1 MNRRLSKISILLMFI
16 FILSL
21 SLIGCGNET
30 SKDSKETT
38 KEIKVEN
45 KKEENNKK
53 TTEITKGELYDKIN
67 SIEKVKAISSIEDTE
82 VGFINLNISINVTK
96 GTAMEELDSYT
107 KKAANIQTNLENYFI
122 EKKFVRIAYVMYVDN
137 EMKSVV
143 VTYKKEDGKY
153 ILENTSIVDEKYK
166 KAVDALK

>member
-30 SKDSKETT
+30 AKDNKETT

-67 SIEKVKAISSIEDTE
+67 SIEKVKAISTIDDTE
-82 VGFINLNISINVTK
+82 VGSINLNISINVDK
-96 GTAMEELDSYT
+96 GTAMQELEAYT
-107 KKAANIQTNLENYFI
+107 KKASNIQTNLEDYFI
-122 EKKFVRIAYVMYVDN
+122 QKKFVRITYVMYVDN

-166 KAVDALK
+166 KAADALK

>member
-1 MNRRLSKISILLMFI
+1 MNRRLSKISILLIFI

-21 SLIGCGNET
+21 NLMGCGNET
-30 SKDSKETT
+30 AKDSKETT

-53 TTEITKGELYDKIN
+53 TAEITKGELYDKIN
-67 SIEKVKAISSIEDTE
+67 SIEKVKGISTIEDTE
-82 VGFINLNISINVTK
+82 VGFINLNIGINVTK

-166 KAVDALK
+166 KAADALK

>member
-1 MNRRLSKISILLMFI
+1 MKRRLTKISILLLFI
-16 FILSL
+16 FMFL
-21 SLIGCGNET
+21 LIGCGNET
-30 SKDSKETT
+30 AKNNKETT

-67 SIEKVKAISSIEDTE
+67 SIEKVKTISTIEDTE

-96 GTAMEELDSYT
+96 GTAMEELEAYT

-166 KAVDALK
+166 KAADALK

>member
-1 MNRRLSKISILLMFI
+1 MKRRLTKILILLLFTFMF
-16 FILSL
+16 L
-21 SLIGCGNET
+21 LIGCGNET
-30 SKDSKETT
+30 SKDNKETT

-67 SIEKVKAISSIEDTE
+67 SIEKVKAISTIEDTE
-82 VGFINLNISINVTK
+82 VGFINLNISINVDK
-96 GTAMEELDSYT
+96 GTAMEELESYT
-107 KKAANIQTNLENYFI
+107 KKAANIQTNLEDYFI
-122 EKKFVRIAYVMYVDN
+122 QKKFVRIAYVMYVDN

-153 ILENTSIVDEKYK
+153 TLENTNVMDEKYK
-166 KAVDALK
+166 KAADALK

>member
-1 MNRRLSKISILLMFI
+1 
-16 FILSL
+16 
-21 SLIGCGNET
+21 
-30 SKDSKETT
+30 
-38 KEIKVEN
+38 
-45 KKEENNKK
+45 
-53 TTEITKGELYDKIN
+53 
-67 SIEKVKAISSIEDTE
+67 
-82 VGFINLNISINVTK
+82 
-96 GTAMEELDSYT
+96 MEELEAYT

-166 KAVDALK
+166 KAADALK

>member
-1 MNRRLSKISILLMFI
+1 MF
-16 FILSL
+16 L
-21 SLIGCGNET
+21 LIGCGNET
-30 SKDSKETT
+30 AKNNKETT

-45 KKEENNKK
+45 KKKKIIK

-67 SIEKVKAISSIEDTE
+67 SIEKVKTISTIEDTE

-96 GTAMEELDSYT
+96 GTAMEELEAYT

-143 VTYKKEDGKY
+143 VTYKKKME
-153 ILENTSIVDEKYK
+153 SIY
-166 KAVDALK
+166 